1 MTLDP
6 VIITRPRAQA
16 DALARQVRALGRPVE
31 ILPLLEIFPLAD
43 QSTLIATLAR
53 LDQFAM
59 VAFVSPNAI
68 DAAFAHIARWPGG
81 VTVAVL
87 GEGSRAA
94 LAAHGVDDGNTRIV
108 SPRDPA
114 RSDSENLLQTL
125 DLAGLKGRQV
135 LIVRGESGRELMA
148 DGLRA
153 AGAVVTT
160 VAAYRRSVPPMTEA
174 LRLRLQRLLERPND
188 WIMTSSEA
196 LRGLMALVADL
207 GDPEY
212 VAKMQQQRVIV
223 PHARI
228 AETAASLGLSRLTLC
243 GSGDERLLAALQSR
257 P

>member
-1 MTLDP
+1 MHDA
-6 VIITRPRAQA
+6 VVITRPRAQA
-16 DALARQVRALGRPVE
+16 ESLARQVVALGRDAVV
-31 ILPLLEIFPLAD
+31 LPLLEIFPLDD
-43 QSTLIATLAR
+43 QSALIRTLAG
-53 LDQFAM
+53 LDRYAM

-68 DAAFAHIARWPGG
+68 DAAFAHIGQWPAG
-81 VTVAVL
+81 VTLAVL

-94 LAAHGVDDGNTRIV
+94 LARHGIDDGNTRIV
-108 SPRDPA
+108 SPKDPS

-125 DLAGLKGRQV
+125 DLAALAGKDV

-153 AGAVVTT
+153 AGATVAT
-160 VAAYRRSVPPMTEA
+160 VAAYRRSVPPMTPE
-174 LRLRLQRLLERPND
+174 LRDHLTRLLDQQND
-188 WIMTSSEA
+188 WIITSSET
-196 LRGLMALVADL
+196 LRGLMTLVAEL

-212 VAKMQQQRVIV
+212 VAKMQQQMLII

-228 AETAASLGLSRLTLC
+228 AETAASLGLTRLTLC